1 MLRDRLVCGLRDDK
15 VQRRLLADSQLTFA
29 KAFEVAQAS
38 ELAEQRA
45 ATSCDWRQLHPR
57 PTAGARRWRSTHALN
72 TQPKDSRSH
81 WESSLAKNPARMSTS
96 ASETAVS
103 DAEVDILACRAGAKD
118 GFVIHVVHTLLYV
131 KDRPHPLLLITM
143 CFNEAK
149 LRMEVDTGAAVSLI
163 MCGDGPLLLGR
174 DSFSTLTL
182 NLEELSVLHTRNV
195 DGLKVKLHVKDSCKP
210 RYYKARPVPYALR
223 EKVEAELVMLEKSG
237 VIKKAQ
243 FSEWAAPA
251 VPVLKRDS
259 SICLCGDYK
268 LTINRAAVVDA
279 YPLPRI

>member
-1 MLRDRLVCGLRDDK
+1 M
-15 VQRRLLADSQLTFA
+15 
-29 KAFEVAQAS
+29 
-38 ELAEQRA
+38 
-45 ATSCDWRQLHPR
+45 
-57 PTAGARRWRSTHALN
+57 
-72 TQPKDSRSH
+72 
-81 WESSLAKNPARMSTS
+81 
-96 ASETAVS
+96 
-103 DAEVDILACRAGAKD
+103 
-118 GFVIHVVHTLLYV
+118 
-131 KDRPHPLLLITM
+131 
-143 CFNEAK
+143 
-149 LRMEVDTGAAVSLI
+149 
-163 MCGDGPLLLGR
+163 
-174 DSFSTLTL
+174 
-182 NLEELSVLHTRNV
+182 
-195 DGLKVKLHVKDSCKP
+195 KDSCKP